1 MFEWLA
7 TQGAGLK
14 HHTPGETNYLRLAD
28 GTQSNRPF
36 PNNSHFI
43 SEPVLSEEL
52 RNEVYVRVKE
62 QNKSPRA
69 VSVEL
74 GIDMN
79 RIAAVVRLV
88 ELERRQRE
96 KVKQHSPPI
105 SLLRAKISPCTSDA
119 NDEIPK
125 KKSISLEDT
134 G

>member
-14 HHTPGETNYLRLAD
+14 HHTPGDTNYLRMAD
-28 GTQSNRPF
+28 GSQSNRPF
-36 PNNSHFI
+36 PNNSYFI

-88 ELERRQRE
+88 EMERRQRE
-96 KVKQHSPPI
+96 KVKTI
-105 SLLRAKISPCTSDA
+105 SLPF
-119 NDEIPK
+119 
-125 KKSISLEDT
+125 
-134 G
+134 